1 MFKNPYDLYKQQDLE
16 TSNKQELVGKLYNEG
31 SISLKRAIAFIND
44 KKYFDANESIKKT
57 EIIVKTLNKSL
68 DMQYDISHQL
78 RALYSYMLKRMVEG
92 NLKKDTDILKEI
104 SDMLLELRDAWMEAV
119 KRSKKLQSI

>member
-31 SISLKRAIAFIND
+31 AISLKRAITFIDN
-44 KKYFDANESIKKT
+44 KKYLDANESIKKA
-57 EIIVKTLNKSL
+57 EVIVKTLNNSL

-78 RALYSYMLKRMVEG
+78 RSLYSYMIKRMVEG
-92 NLKKDTDILKEI
+92 NIKKDTEILKEI